1 MTDPGR
7 EESGRKQGGH
17 EPAEDPVTAEAGGE
31 APGPKNPARP
41 GPDTAARISAMKRA
55 IGDAERVIVLTHDN
69 PDPDA
74 IASSAGLGFLLG
86 KATGLPVTLGFG
98 GIVGRAENRALL
110 EELGVAFER
119 AESLEFPPS
128 TAVALVDTQPRA
140 GNNSLPAGQ
149 IATIVIDHHPVRP
162 ESSAAPY
169 SDVRPE
175 YGACSSMI
183 VEFLRASKLEPDRPL
198 ATALFYAIQSET
210 MDLGREASQAELDAS
225 LFLYPRSDPA
235 ALSRIRHARVPR
247 AVYRS
252 IHAGLEKAWS
262 RGGVVCVPAGKLDY
276 PDIVAQLA
284 DLFLRVDDVDW
295 VIAAGRYRDGLYLSL
310 RTLIPDAHAGDL
322 VRRVVGGRGSAG
334 GHGEMAGARLDVSRL
349 STDEYDDLMTSLL
362 DEFCTELGVDDEP
375 RVPLVPPETEAP
387 EAPNRAAEEK
397 TDA

>member
-1 MTDPGR
+1 MNDAAGGGQEPPV
-7 EESGRKQGGH
+7 EMDAKESGGQ
-17 EPAEDPVTAEAGGE
+17 

-41 GPDTAARISAMKRA
+41 GPDTTARITAMKRA

-74 IASSAGLGFLLG
+74 IASAAGLGFLLE
-86 KATGLPVTLGFG
+86 KATGLPVTLAFG

-110 EELGVAFER
+110 EELGLTFER

-128 TAVALVDTQPRA
+128 AAVALVDTQPRA
-140 GNNSLPAGQ
+140 GNNSLPPGQ

-175 YGACSSMI
+175 YGACASMI
-183 VEFLRASKLEPDRPL
+183 VEFLRASKLEPDRQL
-198 ATALFYAIQSET
+198 ATALFYGIQSET

-225 LFLYPRSDPA
+225 LYLYPRSDPA

-252 IHAGLEKAWS
+252 IHAGLETAWS
-262 RGGVVCVPAGKLDY
+262 RGGVVCVPAGRLDY

-310 RTLIPDAHAGDL
+310 RTLNPHAHAGDL
-322 VRRVVGGRGSAG
+322 VRQVVGSRGSAG

-349 STDEYDDLMTSLL
+349 SADEYEELLSSLF
-362 DEFCTELGVDDEP
+362 DEFCRELGVAEEP
-375 RVPLVPPETEAP
+375 RIPLVPPESGESPATTEP
-387 EAPNRAAEEK
+387 AEGAEI
-397 TDA
+397 

>member
-1 MTDPGR
+1 MNDESPGGK
-7 EESGRKQGGH
+7 ES
-17 EPAEDPVTAEAGGE
+17 TAETETQEPGGQ

-55 IGDAERVIVLTHDN
+55 VGDAERVIVLTHDN

-74 IASSAGLGFLLG
+74 IASSAGLGFLLE
-86 KATGLPVTLGFG
+86 KATGLPITLAFG

-110 EELGVAFER
+110 QELGVDFER
-119 AESLEFPPS
+119 AESLEFAPS
-128 TAVALVDTQPRA
+128 AAVALVDTQPRA
-140 GNNSLPAGQ
+140 GNNSLPPGQ

-169 SDVRPE
+169 SDIRPE
-175 YGACSSMI
+175 YGACASMI
-183 VEFLRASKLEPDRPL
+183 VEFLRTSKLEPDRQL

-210 MDLGREASQAELDAS
+210 MDLGREASKAELDAS
-225 LFLYPRSDPA
+225 LYLYPRSDPA

-252 IHAGLEKAWS
+252 IHAGLETAWS
-262 RGGVVCVPAGKLDY
+262 RGGVVCVPAGRLDY

-310 RTLIPDAHAGDL
+310 RTLNPDAHAGDL
-322 VRRVVGGRGSAG
+322 VRRVVGARGSAG
-334 GHGEMAGARLDVSRL
+334 GHGEMAGARLDVGRL
-349 STDEYDDLMTSLL
+349 SADEHAELLSSLF
-362 DEFCTELGVDDEP
+362 DEFCMELGVAEEP
-375 RVPLVPPETEAP
+375 RIPLVPPESGGAP
-387 EAPNRAAEEK
+387 AAVEPVDGE
-397 TDA
+397 DS